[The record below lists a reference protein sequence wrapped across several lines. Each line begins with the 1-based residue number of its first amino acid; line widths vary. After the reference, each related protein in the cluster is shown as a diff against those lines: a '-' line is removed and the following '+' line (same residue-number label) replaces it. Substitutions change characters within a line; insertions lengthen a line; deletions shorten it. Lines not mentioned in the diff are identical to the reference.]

1 MRRPLIALTLAAAL
15 AGCTSFDARD
25 VVRSAPDAPRPGA
38 LAPAGPSVAG
48 QTQPRLLKR
57 KVAIARFT
65 NETNYGA
72 GLFSDPSG
80 DRLGKQ
86 ASDILISDLT
96 KSGKFIVIER
106 GDLEKLKAENALMGL
121 SPEEFRKNLVG
132 VDALILGSVVEF
144 GRKET
149 GSTVL
154 FSRTRT
160 QIAQAKVNVRLVD
173 PRTGLVFFSEAGG
186 GEASLETQTV
196 LGVGDR
202 AAFDAT
208 LNDKALSAAITN
220 LIDRVLNSLEDKP
233 WTSAVLAV
241 EGGNVMIAGG
251 QRQGL
256 RIGDRL
262 KVLVPGRVVKNPQT
276 GLPLELP
283 ATPVGE
289 VEVAGFFGNSETNEG
304 AVCRVVSGVTPTADH
319 VIQF

>member
-1 MRRPLIALTLAAAL
+1 MRRALIALALAAGV
-15 AGCTSFDARD
+15 AGCTSFDERSVA
-25 VVRSAPDAPRPGA
+25 RSAPDAPKPGIA
-38 LAPAGPSVAG
+38 APSG
-48 QTQPRLLKR
+48 RLLKR

-65 NETNYGA
+65 NETNYGT
-72 GLFSDPSG
+72 GLFTDAAG

-96 KSGKFIVIER
+96 RSGKFIVIER
-106 GDLEKLKAENALMGL
+106 GDLGKLEAENALLGL
-121 SPEEFRKNLVG
+121 SPEQFRKNLVG
-132 VDALILGSVVEF
+132 VDALVLGSVVEF

-160 QIAQAKVNVRLVD
+160 QIAQAKVNIRLVD
-173 PRTGLVFFSEAGG
+173 PRTGLVFFSENGG
-186 GEASLETQTV
+186 GEAALETQVV

-220 LIDRVLNSLEDKP
+220 LIDKVLNSLEDKP

-241 EGGNVMIAGG
+241 EGGNVLIAGG

-256 RIGDRL
+256 RSGDRL
-262 KVLVPGRVVKNPQT
+262 KVLTPGRVVKNPQT
-276 GLPLELP
+276 GLPLQLP
-283 ATPVGE
+283 GQQVGE
-289 VEVAGFFGNSETNEG
+289 VEVAGFFGDSETNEG
-304 AVCRVVSGVTPTADH
+304 SVCRVVSGVTPTPEH
-319 VIQF
+319 VLQFPEVR

>member
-1 MRRPLIALTLAAAL
+1 MRTPLIALALAAGL
-15 AGCTSFDARD
+15 AGCTSFDRRD
-25 VVRSAPDAPRPGA
+25 VVRSAPDAPKPGA
-38 LAPAGPSVAG
+38 QAPAGPSVAG
-48 QTQPRLLKR
+48 QTQARLLKR

-65 NETNYGA
+65 NETNYGT
-72 GLFSDPSG
+72 GLFTDPSG

-121 SPEEFRKNLVG
+121 SPEEFRTNLVG

-160 QIAQAKVNVRLVD
+160 QIAQAKVNIRLVD
-173 PRTGLVFFSEAGG
+173 PRTGLVFFSENGG
-186 GEASLETQTV
+186 GEASLETQVV

-220 LIDRVLNSLEDKP
+220 LIDKVLNSLEDKP
-233 WTSAVLAV
+233 WTSGVLAV
-241 EGGNVMIAGG
+241 EGGNVIIAGG

-256 RIGDRL
+256 RAGDRL
-262 KVLVPGRVVKNPQT
+262 KVMVPGRVVRNPQT

-283 ATPVGE
+283 GQQVGQIE
-289 VEVAGFFGNSETNEG
+289 IVSFFGDSETNEG
-304 AVCRVVSGVTPTADH
+304 SVCRVVSGPAPTPDH